1 VCAHR
6 AARLLHKRTKMSTK
20 TRISVT
26 LSNELLD
33 ELRKRAVEQC
43 RQSLSGQI
51 EWELKSGL
59 LTTDAKPHSVKPTEL
74 IDDID

>member
-1 VCAHR
+1 
-6 AARLLHKRTKMSTK
+6 MSTK

-33 ELRKRAVEQC
+33 ELRKRAVAQC
-43 RQSLSGQI
+43 RQSISGQI
-51 EWELKSGL
+51 EWELKSRL
-59 LTTDAKPHSVKPTEL
+59 LTTEVKPHSVKPTEL

>member
-1 VCAHR
+1 
-6 AARLLHKRTKMSTK
+6 MSTK

-33 ELRKRAVEQC
+33 ELRKRALEQC

-51 EWELKSGL
+51 EWELKSRL
-59 LTTDAKPHSVKPTEL
+59 LATDVKTPFVKPTE
-74 IDDID
+74 IVDDID

>member
-1 VCAHR
+1 
-6 AARLLHKRTKMSTK
+6 MSTK

-51 EWELKSGL
+51 EWELKRLL